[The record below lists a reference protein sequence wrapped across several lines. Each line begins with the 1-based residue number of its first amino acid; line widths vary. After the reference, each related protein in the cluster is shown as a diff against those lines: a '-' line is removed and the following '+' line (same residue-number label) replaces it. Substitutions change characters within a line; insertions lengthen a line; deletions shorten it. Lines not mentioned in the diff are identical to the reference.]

1 MNENRLF
8 EEYQEPKEHIWPDI
22 KDWPIYK
29 LYQRRSDF
37 VSSINDYTIAHFQQL
52 EGDELLGIINKTMY
66 QEQNRMKREPWK
78 VDPPNEKLFWKKI
91 NSELAQAAPL
101 EDPKQKKEV
110 YLEVLSKVINR
121 YSEEIAGD
129 FKLKTFLFARKF
141 LTFFFGRLLNA
152 AASKGIPRLWG
163 TKHRLQ
169 ERLHTIGY
177 VDHVR
182 SLFDH
187 GTVVLVPTHFSNLDS
202 ILIGYVLDLVGGMP
216 AFHYGAGLNLYNS
229 EFAAYFM
236 NRLGAYRLDRRKKNR
251 IYMSTL
257 KSMSSISLAQGVNTI
272 FFPGGTRSRSG
283 RLEDKLKLG
292 LLSTCLDAQRL
303 ILEKGRSDKIF
314 VVPVVLNYHFVLEA
328 KYLIE
333 QHLRR
338 EGREKYIRS
347 STDKSKSIRN
357 IIRFIYRL
365 FSAENEIITSFG
377 KPMDV
382 FGNEVSEEGISVDK
396 QGNAIDISEYFM
408 RNGMIVK
415 DEQRES
421 IYTKTLGEKIALQY
435 KKENLVLSSHLLAFT
450 AFKRLELSYPDL
462 DIYGLL
468 RMPEEDFSITVEQ
481 FKNDLYVIIQQLFEL
496 SKEGA
501 LHLPKGFHLDVETI
515 MWEGIKRLGQYH
527 AEQPLVIK
535 KGMVFS
541 QNFKILY
548 YYHNRLDAYGLKLK

>member
-29 LYQRRSDF
+29 LYQKRNDF

-303 ILEKGRSDKIF
+303 ILEEGRSDKIF

-338 EGREKYIRS
+338 EGREKYIQS

-365 FSAENEIITSFG
+365 FSAENEIISSFG

-450 AFKRLELSYPDL
+450 AFKRLELSYSDL

-535 KGMVFS
+535 KGRVFS

-548 YYHNRLDAYGLKLK
+548 YYHNRLDAYELKLK